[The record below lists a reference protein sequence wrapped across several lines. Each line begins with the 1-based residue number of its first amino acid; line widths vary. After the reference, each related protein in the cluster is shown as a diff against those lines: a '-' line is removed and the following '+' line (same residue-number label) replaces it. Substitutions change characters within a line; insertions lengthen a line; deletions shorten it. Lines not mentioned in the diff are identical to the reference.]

1 MAEVAQALGRALA
14 AFQHEVEPALWTDL
28 EQSGA
33 LAGAPAAQA
42 RAEWECLALHACV
55 RGIVAGGG
63 FADAT
68 ADAVDAMHE
77 RVLERWA
84 AEAAAPAE
92 LSARRERLASRYAEY
107 GRLGQERE
115 AEGPEGV
122 AAALGIAA
130 AAHVFAPSPPADAT
144 AVTLADLHAAMTEG
158 AAEVVRRC
166 ASDAGA

>member
-14 AFQHEVEPALWTDL
+14 AFHHEVEPALWADL
-28 EQSGA
+28 EESGA
-33 LAGAPAAQA
+33 VAGAPPAQA

-84 AEAAAPAE
+84 AEPATAE
-92 LSARRERLASRYAEY
+92 DVAARRERLASRYAEY

-122 AAALGIAA
+122 AIALGIAA
-130 AAHVFAPSPPADAT
+130 AAHVFAPSAPAEGT

-166 ASDAGA
+166 TAEPLA

>member
-1 MAEVAQALGRALA
+1 MLGRALA
-14 AFQHEVEPALWTDL
+14 AFHHDVEPALWADL

-33 LAGAPAAQA
+33 LAGAPADQA

-84 AEAAAPAE
+84 AEAATPAD
-92 LSARRERLASRYAEY
+92 LAARRERLANRYAEY

-122 AAALGIAA
+122 AVALGLAA
-130 AAHVFAPSPPADAT
+130 AAHVFAPADAP
-144 AVTLADLHAAMTEG
+144 AAAAATLADLHAAMTEG

-166 ASDAGA
+166 AAEPLA